1 LSKSP
6 EQELIERLCVRDT
19 QALNELYDLFSTRV
33 YSLAVAILGDGT
45 AAQEVTQDTFMK
57 VWQNPQLYRR
67 EEGRFTGWILT
78 ITRRL
83 AIDHLRYEKRR
94 SGMSISL
101 DADDFPELR
110 DPAQDEKARWRDLKH
125 LMDDLPTE
133 QREVIILAYYR
144 GMSQSDIAAYLG
156 IPLGTV
162 KTRLR
167 LGMDKLRL
175 AWDDANIG

>member
-1 LSKSP
+1 MLALS
-6 EQELIERLCVRDT
+6 
-19 QALNELYDLFSTRV
+19 ELYDLFSTRV
-33 YSLAVAILGDGT
+33 YSLAVAILGDGM

-57 VWQNPQLYRR
+57 VWQSPQLYRR

-78 ITRRL
+78 IARRL

-94 SGMSISL
+94 SGKSISL
-101 DADDFPELR
+101 DDDDFPELR
-110 DPAQDEKARWRDLKH
+110 DPTQDDKARWRDLKH
-125 LMDDLPTE
+125 LMDGLPLE

-167 LGMDKLRL
+167 LGMDKLRVT
-175 AWDDANIG
+175 AQAG